1 MGSRMIPGEAQTMV
15 MARIARVAAAFAVAA
30 LEDYRRSALRREA
43 KLVKEAN
50 YLIR

>member
-1 MGSRMIPGEAQTMV
+1 MIPEEAQTMV
-15 MARIARVAAAFAVAA
+15 MARIARVVVALAVAA

-43 KLVKEAN
+43 KLVREAD